1 MGWMEGIIPP
11 LHLLGHS
18 LPVSP
23 SYFPSDAPHP
33 WIPTLI
39 AQDSRPQL
47 CDIWAEIILSRGGLT
62 CALCDPQLCDIWV
75 EIILSRGAY
84 PMPSAYL
91 LGSLACIP
99 TR

>member
-18 LPVSP
+18 LSVSP

-33 WIPTLI
+33 WIPNLI

-47 CDIWAEIILSRGGLT
+47 CDIWAEIILPHGACPVPCVTFS
-62 CALCDPQLCDIWV
+62 
-75 EIILSRGAY
+75 LS
-84 PMPSAYL
+84 
-91 LGSLACIP
+91 CTP